1 MTIEERNKF
10 IEENIKLAYWF
21 YHKYP
26 TDETLSIAFETLI
39 NAADRFD
46 PKLGAFSSYYARAA
60 KSNLMRHLYSRKPSV
75 SFEAYTPDYLMLQ
88 DNKLPVEDLVIL
100 REEIRE
106 GFRRMTDRQRRDIC
120 KYAQG
125 YTITEIA
132 NKNESRQTVFNRI
145 KRAREK
151 MGNYKV
157 KERGCN
163 CKDLQP
169 V

>member
-60 KSNLMRHLYSRKPSV
+60 KSNLMRFLYSRKPDV
-75 SFEAYTPDYLMLQ
+75 SFEAFDSLML
-88 DNKLPVEDLVIL
+88 DEKLPIDEIVIL

-106 GFRRMTDRQRRDIC
+106 GFKRMTDRQRRDIC

-151 MGNYKV
+151 MGNYKAEV
-157 KERGCN
+157 RGCN